1 MANNLALDERK
12 LSELSGAER
21 AAILLLVL
29 GEEHGGQLWSALDDD
44 ELRKVTL
51 AMSSLGTVTAK
62 IVEQVLAELANASNR
77 MTVVGDY
84 DRTQE
89 LLMALLPKDR
99 VDPIME
105 EIRGPAG
112 RTIWQ
117 RLSNV
122 QDHLL
127 ANYLKTEHP
136 QTVALILSKIK
147 ADHAAKVLALL
158 PDEFAT
164 DVMLRILQLDTVSK
178 STLDQV
184 EDSLR
189 TNFIA
194 NLSQVSRRDAHD
206 LLAEIFNSF
215 DRQNETKFMEAL
227 EGAAFKSAEKIR
239 ALMFTFEDITK
250 LDPNSAQV
258 LIRSVDKAD
267 LAKALK
273 GTAPHVKEFF
283 TSKMTAR
290 AAAVFNDE
298 MSSLGPIRLKE
309 VDESQQRIIGIT
321 KSLADKGEIIIAK
334 GGQEDDMI
342 LE

>member
-1 MANNLALDERK
+1 MAQAESKTLQQLTG
-12 LSELSGAER
+12 LER

-29 GEEHGGQLWSALDDD
+29 GDDHGSALWESLDDD
-44 ELRKVTL
+44 ELRKVSL
-51 AMSSLGTVTAK
+51 AMSTLGTVPAQV
-62 IVEQVLAELANASNR
+62 VEQVLAELAGQANR
-77 MTVVGDY
+77 LTVVGDY
-84 DRTQE
+84 ERTHD
-89 LLMALLPKDR
+89 LLLKLLPKDR
-99 VDPIME
+99 VGPIMD

-136 QTVALILSKIK
+136 QTVSLILSRIK
-147 ADHAAKVLALL
+147 PEHSAKVLAML
-158 PDEFAT
+158 PEDFAT

-178 STLDQV
+178 DTLDQV

-194 NLSQVSRRDAHD
+194 NLSQTSRRDAHD

-215 DRQNETKFMEAL
+215 DRSNEAKFMEAL
-227 EGAAFKSAEKIR
+227 ERNAYKAAEKIR

-258 LIRSVDKAD
+258 LVRGIDKAD

-273 GTAPHVKEFF
+273 GASESTKSFF
-283 TSKMTAR
+283 TTKMTAR
-290 AAAVFNDE
+290 AAAMFNDE
-298 MSSLGPIRLKE
+298 MAGLGPIRLKE
-309 VDESQQRIIGIT
+309 VDEAQQKIIST
-321 KSLADKGEIIIAK
+321 AKLMAEKGEIIIAK
-334 GGQEDDMI
+334 SGNEEDVV

>member
-1 MANNLALDERK
+1 MAAEVDDRRIA
-12 LSELSGAER
+12 ELSGPER
-21 AAILLLVL
+21 AAVLLLVL
-29 GEEHGGQLWSALDDD
+29 GDEHGAPIWTSLDDD

-51 AMSSLGTVTAK
+51 AMSTLGTVSSK
-62 IVEQVLAELANASNR
+62 LVEGVLGDLASQYNR
-77 MTVVGDY
+77 LTVVGDF
-84 DRTQE
+84 DRTHE
-89 LLMALLPKDR
+89 LLLKLLPRDR

-122 QDHLL
+122 QDNLL

-136 QTVALILSKIK
+136 QTVALILSRIR
-147 ADHAAKVLALL
+147 AEHSARVMALL

-164 DVMLRILQLDTVSK
+164 DVMVRILQLDTVSK
-178 STLDQV
+178 EALDQI
-184 EDSLR
+184 EESLR

-194 NLSQVSRRDAHD
+194 NLSQTSRRDAHD

-215 DRQNETKFMEAL
+215 DRQNESKFMEAL
-227 EGAAFKSAEKIR
+227 EGVAFKSAERIR

-250 LDPNSAQV
+250 LDANSAQV
-258 LIRSVDKAD
+258 LIRNIDKTD

-273 GTAPHVKEFF
+273 GASMPTREFF
-283 TSKMTAR
+283 TSKMTSR
-290 AAAVFNDE
+290 AATVFLDE
-298 MSSLGPIRLKE
+298 MQSLGPIRLKE
-309 VDESQQRIIGIT
+309 VDEAQQRIIAVAKG
-321 KSLADKGEIIIAK
+321 LADKGEIIISKA
-334 GGQEDDMI
+334 GNDDDMI

>member
-1 MANNLALDERK
+1 MALEEKRLT
-12 LSELSGAER
+12 ELTGPER

-29 GEEHGGQLWSALDDD
+29 GENYGSPLWSALDDD
-44 ELRKVTL
+44 ELRRVTL
-51 AMSSLGTVTAK
+51 AMSTLGTVSAK
-62 IVEQVLAELANASNR
+62 VVEQVLGELANQYNR
-77 MTVVGDY
+77 LSVVGDY
-84 DRTQE
+84 ERTHE
-89 LLMALLPKDR
+89 LLVKLLPRER

-136 QTVALILSKIK
+136 QTVALILSRIR
-147 ADHAAKVLALL
+147 AEHSAKVLAML

-164 DVMLRILQLDTVSK
+164 DVMLRVLQLDTVSK
-178 STLDQV
+178 ETLDQV

-194 NLSQVSRRDAHD
+194 NLSQTSRRDAHD

-215 DRQNETKFMEAL
+215 DRQNEAKFMESL
-227 EGAAFKSAEKIR
+227 ERIAYKSAEKIR
-239 ALMFTFEDITK
+239 SLMFTFDDITR
-250 LDPNSAQV
+250 LDANSAQV
-258 LIRSVDKAD
+258 LIRNIDKTD

-273 GTAPHVKEFF
+273 GASEMTRTFF
-283 TSKMTAR
+283 TSKMTQR
-290 AAAVFNDE
+290 AAAVFADE
-298 MSSLGPIRLKE
+298 MSGLGPIRLKE
-309 VDESQQRIIGIT
+309 VDEAQQKIISVAKT
-321 KSLADKGEIIIAK
+321 LAEKGEIIIAK
-334 GGQEDDMI
+334 SGNEEDVV

>member
-1 MANNLALDERK
+1 MADLDERRF
-12 LSELSGAER
+12 SDLSGPER

-29 GEEHGGQLWSALDDD
+29 GEDHGSQLWGSLDDD

-51 AMSSLGTVTAK
+51 AMSTLGTVTAK
-62 IVEQVLAELANASNR
+62 VVEQVLAELASQTNR

-84 DRTQE
+84 ERTQE
-89 LLMALLPKDR
+89 LLLALLPRER

-136 QTVALILSKIK
+136 QTVALILSKVR
-147 ADHAAKVLALL
+147 AEHAAKVLTLL

-164 DVMLRILQLDTVSK
+164 DVMLRMLQLDTVSK
-178 STLDQV
+178 TTLDQV
-184 EDSLR
+184 EESLR

-227 EGAAFKSAEKIR
+227 ESTAFKSAEKIR
-239 ALMFTFEDITK
+239 ALMFTFEDITR
-250 LDPNSAQV
+250 LDANSAQV
-258 LIRSVDKAD
+258 LIRQVDKTD

-273 GTAPHVKEFF
+273 GTPQPIKEFF
-283 TSKMTAR
+283 TSKMTSR
-290 AAAVFNDE
+290 AATVFNDE
-298 MSSLGPIRLKE
+298 MSGMGPIRLKE
-309 VDESQQRIIGIT
+309 VDEAQQRIIAIA
-321 KSLADKGEIIIAK
+321 KSLAEKGEIVIAK
-334 GGQEDDMI
+334 GGKEDDMI